1 MSLRVDY
8 EICVNKYLKKIVLHY
23 IYNIIY
29 YIGTYTDEKPLKEAL
44 KKRFIEGHEACRDW
58 FFLFILFRL
67 FFILC
72 LL

>member
-44 KKRFIEGHEACRDW
+44 KKRFIEGHEACRD
-58 FFLFILFRL
+58 
-67 FFILC
+67 
-72 LL
+72 